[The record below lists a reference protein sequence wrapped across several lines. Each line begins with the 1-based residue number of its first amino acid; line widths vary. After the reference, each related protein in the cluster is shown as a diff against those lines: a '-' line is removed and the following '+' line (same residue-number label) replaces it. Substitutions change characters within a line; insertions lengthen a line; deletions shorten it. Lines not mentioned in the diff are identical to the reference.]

1 MKHTGLR
8 LLSVVGILLCAGGL
22 ARADFVFLKNA
33 SNDVAG
39 VTRAELKSFYRGRD
53 TTWRNGIQVAIFLN
67 ARGTPELK
75 WLASNVMGTN
85 ESDLI
90 AKINQEVF
98 KGDMK
103 RPPVVASADECIAA
117 VKKAPGGLCVVDS
130 SVTKA
135 LPAGVAVLRYDGQ

>member
-1 MKHTGLR
+1 MKHTR
-8 LLSVVGILLCAGGL
+8 LLPLTVAGILFGGAGL

-33 SNDVAG
+33 KNDVAG
-39 VTRAELKSFYRGRD
+39 ATRADLKNFYRGRD
-53 TTWRNGIQVAIFLN
+53 TTWRNGIRVTLLLN

-75 WLASNVMGTN
+75 WLARNVLGTT

-103 RPPVVASADECIAA
+103 RPSVVTSADECIAA

-130 SVTKA
+130 SATQA
-135 LPAGVAVLRYDGQ
+135 LPPDVAVLRYDGQ